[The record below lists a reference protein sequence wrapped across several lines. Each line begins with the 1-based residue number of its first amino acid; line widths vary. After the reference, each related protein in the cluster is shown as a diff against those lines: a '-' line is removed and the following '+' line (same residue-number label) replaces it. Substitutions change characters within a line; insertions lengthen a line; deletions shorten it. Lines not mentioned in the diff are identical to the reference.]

1 MYRRKPMG
9 KLIAVW
15 GAPGSGKTTFSVKLA
30 EALYRSR
37 GKAGCSVIV
46 VFTDS
51 VAPALPVVFPG
62 YKPED
67 IFSVGSILSKPDITP
82 NDAVAGIVT
91 VKDRMNLGFLGY
103 RLGENKYSFPAYTE
117 EKAKTLFTVLCGVSD
132 YVIADCMSDPT
143 ANCLTSSALSLADST
158 VRISSPDL
166 RCMSYCSSQLSLFA
180 AGGYLHDDDI
190 QVMNV
195 PGAEYTNSAP
205 DMSAALGLKAYIL
218 PYSPMLLE
226 QSLAGVLYEP
236 LKDKRYMQ
244 TVQKIAER
252 LV

>member
-1 MYRRKPMG
+1 MG

-15 GAPGSGKTTFSVKLA
+15 GSPASGKTTFSVKLA
-30 EALYRSR
+30 ETLYRSR

-51 VAPALPVVFPG
+51 VTPSLPVVFPG

-82 NDAVAGIVT
+82 DDAVAGIVT

-117 EKAKTLFTVLCGVSD
+117 EKAKTLFSILCGISD
-132 YVIADCMSDPT
+132 YVIADCMSNPIANHLT
-143 ANCLTSSALSLADST
+143 ASALSLAENT
-158 VRISSPDL
+158 VRLATPDL
-166 RCMSYCSSQLSLFA
+166 RCMSYCSSQLSLFMA
-180 AGGYLHDDDI
+180 DGYLRENEI
-190 QVMNV
+190 QSMNV
-195 PGAEYTNSAP
+195 PGAEYTNAAP
-205 DMSAALGLKAYIL
+205 DMCAALGLKAHIL
-218 PYSPMLLE
+218 PYSPILLE
-226 QSLAGVLYEP
+226 QSLTGNLYEP

-244 TVQKIAER
+244 VMQKVAER